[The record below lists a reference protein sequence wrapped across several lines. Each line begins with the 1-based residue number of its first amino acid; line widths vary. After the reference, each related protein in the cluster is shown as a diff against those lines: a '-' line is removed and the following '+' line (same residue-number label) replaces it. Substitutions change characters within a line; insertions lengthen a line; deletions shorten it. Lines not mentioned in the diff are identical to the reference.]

1 MPSFV
6 AFSDQVEVT
15 DKAVSAIV
23 DGVPERYKEIMHG
36 ILVQHGIDLKNRQEW
51 YQQQH
56 WLDAFREIAENIG
69 PSTLFG
75 IGKAIPGNAILPFQP
90 VPPYALREALE
101 SIDRAYQFN
110 HRGGEIGYYRL
121 TAFAPGRAVMEC
133 RNPYPSDFDRGIITA
148 MARTFMPLGS
158 RHLEVQL
165 DATHPTR
172 LAGADACTYLITWQ

>member
-1 MPSFV
+1 MPSFI
-6 AFSDQVEVT
+6 AFSNQVEVT

-36 ILVQHGIDLKNRQEW
+36 ILMQHGIDLKNRQEW
-51 YQQQH
+51 YNQQH
-56 WLDAFREIAENIG
+56 WLDAFREIAESIG

-75 IGKAIPGNAILPFQP
+75 IGKAIPHNAILPFQP

-101 SIDRAYQFN
+101 SIDRAYQLN

-121 TAFAPGRAVMEC
+121 NEFSPGQAVVEC

-148 MARTFMPLGS
+148 MARAFMPLES
-158 RHLEVQL
+158 CHLDVKL
-165 DATHPTR
+165 DASQPTR
-172 LAGADACTYLITWQ
+172 LAGADSCTYLISWY